1 MTDLLTP
8 EEAENGLALWDD
20 YEGTGYQV
28 SPEWVKRLC
37 RDYLTLWDELSHERQ
52 ISDDAMKELAFEKD
66 RNSGLVTKLVG
77 LEAYC
82 DELCEELDHV

>member
-8 EEAENGLALWDD
+8 EEAKNGLALWDN

-37 RDYLTLWDELSHERQ
+37 RDYLTLWDQRNDLRYRLLEHGERIAELEGQAEVCSGPCHSPGYKR
-52 ISDDAMKELAFEKD
+52 DD
-66 RNSGLVTKLVG
+66 
-77 LEAYC
+77 
-82 DELCEELDHV
+82 